1 MVISEIDF
9 WNNIKNYDKEINSV
23 LIYDNLLVKELK
35 KISNKKKKIIADFG
49 CGIGNSL
56 KYIQEFKKIY
66 AIDFSKNMLETLKN
80 NNNNNLKNINFLKN
94 DIKKVKLNEKV
105 DIILAINSIFPK
117 NYSEFDEY
125 INNILNNLKEKG
137 EILLLLPSF
146 EAYTYYLQMLSI
158 IKFNKTKNP
167 NLVKTEMEEIFKNRN
182 YNAFGYIINQNGIM
196 QKKWLKEEI
205 LFRLKKY
212 NFKNLTI
219 KKMETELKN
228 NLINEKNTKFKNWYW
243 MIKIN

>member
-1 MVISEIDF
+1 
-9 WNNIKNYDKEINSV
+9 
-23 LIYDNLLVKELK
+23 
-35 KISNKKKKIIADFG
+35 
-49 CGIGNSL
+49 
-56 KYIQEFKKIY
+56 
-66 AIDFSKNMLETLKN
+66 MLETLKN